1 MNVIGVDPSLRG
13 TGIAHFDGEL
23 STVKTDAKRK
33 DQRLSD
39 IYAEVQEAAE
49 HAFHTGFP
57 TRGKAPHRPA
67 VAVIEDL
74 PKQAM
79 GAGITGMV
87 QGVVRLALIF
97 SEVPYIKIPPATLKK
112 FATGKGNAD
121 KAAMREAWLA
131 YTGIDNPD
139 DNQVDAAFLRL
150 IGLHLTG
157 QPVDLPPTQ
166 LAAVAA
172 YKDGFNV

>member
-1 MNVIGVDPSLRG
+1 MNVIGIDPSLTA
-13 TGIAHFDGEL
+13 TGIADHDGRL
-23 STVKTDAKRK
+23 FTVKTKAKEKDA
-33 DQRLSD
+33 RLSW
-39 IYAEVQEAAE
+39 IYAAVDDAAY
-49 HAFHTGFP
+49 AASAWKGSKSAP
-57 TRGKAPHRPA
+57 T

-87 QGVVRLALIF
+87 QGVIRLALMEYSI
-97 SEVPYIKIPPATLKK
+97 PYVKIPPATLKK

-121 KAAMREAWLA
+121 KQAMRAAWLA
-131 YTGIDNPD
+131 YSGTDNPD

-150 IGLHLTG
+150 IGLHLQG
-157 QPVDLPPTQ
+157 HPVDLPPEQ

-172 YKDGFNV
+172 YQDGFDQ